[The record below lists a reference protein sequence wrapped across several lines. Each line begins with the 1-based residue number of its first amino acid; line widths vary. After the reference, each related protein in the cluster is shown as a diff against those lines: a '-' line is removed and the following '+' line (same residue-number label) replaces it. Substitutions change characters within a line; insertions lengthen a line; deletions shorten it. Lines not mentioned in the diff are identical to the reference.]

1 MVSAYRKGYE
11 LERRVR
17 KRLERMGYF
26 VVRSAGSGTAIDLV
40 AISQLGHVRLIQ
52 VTRNVTSKHKKEL
65 IELAKRLSLSGVN
78 IELWVM
84 QNRKLKVIHVH
95 ELIEKA
101 KKKGKATVL
110 ACEVS
115 EDGLEQTC

>member
-1 MVSAYRKGYE
+1 
-11 LERRVR
+11 
-17 KRLERMGYF
+17 MGYF
-26 VVRSAGSGTAIDLV
+26 VVRSAGSGTPIDLV
-40 AISQLGHVRLIQ
+40 AIGQMGHVRLIQ
-52 VTRNVTSKHKKEL
+52 VTRNVTSKHKREL
-65 IELAKRLSLSGVN
+65 IELAKCLSGSGVN

-101 KKKGKATVL
+101 KKGKATVL

-115 EDGLEQTC
+115 EGGLEQTD